1 MSNVVRAHR
10 RLPARRPAASTPDA
24 LALPWGA
31 CGRSTPAG
39 GNQLCLSRVVFL
51 NNRRTGQLVR
61 QQIVRVYIDAATRNV
76 NSAHPRERQC

>member
-1 MSNVVRAHR
+1 M
-10 RLPARRPAASTPDA
+10 LF
-24 LALPWGA
+24 
-31 CGRSTPAG
+31 RSTVTTDPDVSVPAG